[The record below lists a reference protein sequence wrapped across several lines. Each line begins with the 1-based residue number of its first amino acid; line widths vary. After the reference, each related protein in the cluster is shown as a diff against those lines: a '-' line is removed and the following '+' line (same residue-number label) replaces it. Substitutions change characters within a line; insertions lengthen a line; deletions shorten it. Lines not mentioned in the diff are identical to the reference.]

1 MNQKLTITRPDDWHV
16 HLRDGEVLKTVAP
29 HTARQFG
36 RAMVMPN
43 LQPPV
48 TTVEMA
54 KAYRQR
60 ILSCVSPESEFNPLM
75 SLYLTDN
82 TKADEV
88 KRAADCPEV
97 VGFKLYPAGATTN
110 SNSGVT
116 SISKVM
122 PVLETMAELGVIL
135 QIHGEVTDRH
145 VDVFDREAEFI
156 DQILQPLRNE
166 IPDLKIIL
174 EHITTLQA
182 VEFVREGA
190 VDTLAA
196 TITPQHLMF
205 NRNEIF
211 KGGIRPH
218 NYCLPILKR
227 EKHRAALVEAAISG
241 DQRFFLGT
249 DSAPHSRS
257 AKQSDC
263 GCAGCY
269 SAASAIELYA
279 EVFYASDALHMLE
292 GFSSIF
298 GARYY
303 GVPTNETQITL
314 EQVQW
319 RLPSG
324 YLIDDESNEEIVP
337 LCAGETLHW
346 RLTDETD

>member
-1 MNQKLTITRPDDWHV
+1 MTQKLTITQPDDWHV
-16 HLRDGEVLKTVAP
+16 HLRDGEILKTVAP

-48 TTVEMA
+48 TSVDMA
-54 KAYRQR
+54 MSYRQR
-60 ILSCVSPESEFNPLM
+60 ILSSVSDNLEFSPLM

-82 TKADEV
+82 TPVDEV

-110 SNSGVT
+110 SSSGVT

-122 PVLETMAELGVIL
+122 PVLESMAELGVIL
-135 QIHGEVTDRH
+135 QIHGEVTDKH

-156 DQILQPLRNE
+156 DQILQPLCQE
-166 IPDLKIIL
+166 IPELRIIF
-174 EHITTLQA
+174 EHITTRQA
-182 VEFVREGA
+182 AEFVQQGDADRI
-190 VDTLAA
+190 AA

-211 KGGIRPH
+211 RGGIRPH

-227 EKHRAALVEAAISG
+227 ETHRAALVEAAISG
-241 DQRFFLGT
+241 DRRFFLGT
-249 DSAPHSRS
+249 DSAPHSRT

-269 SAASAIELYA
+269 SAGTAMELYA
-279 EVFYASDALHMLE
+279 EVFYANDALHMLE

-298 GARYY
+298 GAQYY
-303 GVPTNETQITL
+303 GVPVNETKITL

-319 RLPSG
+319 TLPSG
-324 YLIDDESNEEIVP
+324 YLVDKETNDEIVP

-346 RLTDETD
+346 RLIEQES